1 MRKGRWIE
9 ALVTVAAR
17 QDRLSSRDR
26 GDTQR
31 IPPGG
36 TPGYTVATIRGGVTL
51 LENVDLTLAVENFT
65 DEDPPY
71 VPAISTNTSPIY
83 DPLGRFYSLRLKWSM

>member
-1 MRKGRWIE
+1 
-9 ALVTVAAR
+9 V
-17 QDRLSSRDR
+17 
-26 GDTQR
+26 
-31 IPPGG
+31 
-36 TPGYTVATIRGGVTL
+36 
-51 LENVDLTLAVENFT
+51 VENFT